1 MVDHE
6 APDPADDVD
15 IVGRTPQGELS
26 RRLRLL
32 LDIVL
37 EETDRPVLFSDIS
50 AAMTTRGVK
59 LSRARWNY
67 MRDGNGRLIPDRTLL
82 VALADFFNVDPDFL
96 LSVED
101 METLELTAS
110 QLELVKALRAER
122 VKWFTAKT
130 LGDVSPQT
138 LDMTIDYLDQDASLH
153 SEGGS
158 AADSA
163 DSSDGPHKVQ

>member
-6 APDPADDVD
+6 APDTANDVD

-32 LDIVL
+32 LDIVVD
-37 EETDRPVLFSDIS
+37 ETGRPVLFSDIS
-50 AAMTTRGVK
+50 AAMATRGVK

-67 MRDGNGRLIPDRTLL
+67 MKDGNGRLIPDRTLL
-82 VALADFFNVDPDFL
+82 MALADFFNVVHVFL

-101 METLELTAS
+101 METPELTES
-110 QLELVKALRAER
+110 QLELVKVLRAER
-122 VKWFTAKT
+122 VRRFTAET

-138 LDMTIDYLDQDASLH
+138 LDVTIDYLDQDASLH

-158 AADSA
+158 AADSG
-163 DSSDGPHKVQ
+163 DSSDGPHKVL

>member
-26 RRLRLL
+26 RRLHVL
-32 LDIVL
+32 LDTVV
-37 EETDRPVLFSDIS
+37 EETGRPVLFSDIS
-50 AAMTTRGVK
+50 AAMAARGVK

-67 MRDGNGRLIPDRTLL
+67 MKDGNGRLILDRTLF

-101 METLELTAS
+101 MKTRELTAS
-110 QLELVKALRAER
+110 QLELVKSLRAER

-138 LDMTIDYLDQDASLH
+138 LDVTIDYLEQNASLH

-158 AADSA
+158 AAGSGG
-163 DSSDGPHKVQ
+163 SSDGPRRVL